1 MDGSAYTDENV
12 WQAILDET
20 GWSTMQLRDRRY
32 EAVIHLV
39 TAAQGAEDFYTNSNN
54 EARYEGIE
62 DAKALDQKLVNAWV
76 GHPHF
81 SIIQNNFQT
90 FQMKIDNCLETVL
103 KFIGLPSPSTFIKK
117 FLLIAD
123 KSNYDLTVPRNVK
136 KEYFNI
142 EETFLMLSSEEQIDT
157 VVRKIGKNDSFIY
170 YHETKVMQNQERIV
184 KKRQITAR
192 EYIEL
197 LEQKD
202 RDKKVIK
209 KLRQCFIYEQQYFM
223 VDTFLNV
230 KGFPFSI
237 MRIET
242 TKEAQQIK
250 IPPFVWVLR
259 EVTEEDV
266 YETRQISDLKYVM
279 PERDKREIEERL
291 KLGRT

>member
-39 TAAQGAEDFYTNSNN
+39 TAAQGATDFYTNSNN

-62 DAKALDQKLVNAWV
+62 EAKALDQKLVNAWV

-123 KSNYDLTVPRNVK
+123 KSNYDLSVPRNVK

-142 EETFLMLSSEEQIDT
+142 EETFLMLSSEEQIDN

-209 KLRQCFIYEQQYFM
+209 KLR
-223 VDTFLNV
+223 
-230 KGFPFSI
+230 
-237 MRIET
+237 
-242 TKEAQQIK
+242 
-250 IPPFVWVLR
+250 
-259 EVTEEDV
+259 
-266 YETRQISDLKYVM
+266 
-279 PERDKREIEERL
+279 
-291 KLGRT
+291 